1 MVSELTHA
9 AWNTLET
16 LNNLE
21 KYLETFALLSNH
33 SVLMLSLP
41 EISEMLAMNTGSSG
55 DAEIFKQRNW
65 PKEVVHNFFIQIAC
79 LLCGWTAPWIC
90 IIKQST
96 VLAGLTG
103 TETANHC
110 RSWQYKRPLTNG
122 RNRKKTIF
130 QPVHHKHS
138 LSSEQAGS
146 SDFPAFILHWG
157 SRPQARQQEFLVTGA
172 LGEQAGQQGSVSVSP
187 ESPVLQCHR
196 LCFTSR
202 AAAVGRISID
212 QLQLTCKNPYHYF
225 AGCLQGGK
233 WHQEQMVRG

>member
-172 LGEQAGQQGSVSVSP
+172 LVEQAGQQGSAGLCFCLSWISCTPVSQAVLHFPCGCCGKDFYWSAPAHMQKSISLFCWVSP
-187 ESPVLQCHR
+187 
-196 LCFTSR
+196 
-202 AAAVGRISID
+202 GR
-212 QLQLTCKNPYHYF
+212 
-225 AGCLQGGK
+225 
-233 WHQEQMVRG
+233 